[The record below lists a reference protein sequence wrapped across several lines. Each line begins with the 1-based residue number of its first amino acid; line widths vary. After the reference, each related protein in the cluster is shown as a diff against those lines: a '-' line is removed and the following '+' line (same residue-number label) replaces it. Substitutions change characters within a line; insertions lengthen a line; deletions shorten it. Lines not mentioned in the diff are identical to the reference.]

1 MPRNFALLS
10 GGLVIA
16 VMLIVLVMVR
26 WSVGPAGAETPYARF
41 FPDPT
46 ELAWHEETEVTLWL
60 QTNFQG
66 AKVRVNSLELGL
78 GNIELMDPATG
89 HVEILGRTQ
98 GCLASTAVANDNG
111 TPQNATDDYFDS
123 LWLTAGA
130 GVGIVACGESGTPAD
145 ISLHDEE
152 GAVLQTYSLTVLP
165 PNTAPSFHGG
175 YDSRCAD
182 AAAALNSNL
191 GSPVAA
197 GDPDAGDSLTYSV
210 GKESDD
216 AFFDVDSAGQITV
229 EAALLP
235 KTWYQVTLVVTD
247 SRGASDSIHVTIGTT
262 DLCSLITGLAF
273 SGVTTPTATA
283 TVEFSFAG
291 NVEDTKRIVYLRY
304 RAAEVTAGASPALA
318 GEWAVESK
326 NDDPDLTDT
335 TADLDGMVTFDL
347 TGLTTDTAYDVEV
360 SLASDFSEPVLAG
373 TFQTTN

>member
-1 MPRNFALLS
+1 MGF
-10 GGLVIA
+10 
-16 VMLIVLVMVR
+16 
-26 WSVGPAGAETPYARF
+26 
-41 FPDPT
+41 
-46 ELAWHEETEVTLWL
+46 
-60 QTNFQG
+60 
-66 AKVRVNSLELGL
+66 
-78 GNIELMDPATG
+78 
-89 HVEILGRTQ
+89 
-98 GCLASTAVANDNG
+98 
-111 TPQNATDDYFDS
+111 
-123 LWLTAGA
+123 
-130 GVGIVACGESGTPAD
+130 VACGESGTPAG
-145 ISLHDEE
+145 ISLHDDE
-152 GAVLQTYSLTVLP
+152 GAVLQTYSLIVLP

-191 GSPVAA
+191 GRPVAA

-247 SRGASDSIHVTIGTT
+247 GHGASDNIHITIGTT

-273 SGVTTPTATA
+273 SQVAATTATA

-360 SLASDFSEPVLAG
+360 SLASDFSEPVLTG
-373 TFQTTN
+373 SFQTTN